1 MPNEGSAVRSSEK
14 CNPSGAGRRRCAS
27 QNANI
32 DLTIFQ
38 GAQMRKI
45 LTATMIAAALAA
57 AGTASA
63 AAATTTFGVS
73 ATVLKTCSVAANPL
87 GFGNYTPSS
96 GALAANTT
104 VNVKCS
110 KTTPFTVT
118 LNGGSTTGGNIAQ
131 RLMTNGTD
139 TLQYNLY
146 TTAALCHGVRR
157 WNDRRRRAWRG
168 QRSGEAVA
176 VTVYGNL
183 PDNASNQA
191 VSTGAYTDTINVT
204 VTY

>member
-1 MPNEGSAVRSSEK
+1 
-14 CNPSGAGRRRCAS
+14 
-27 QNANI
+27 
-32 DLTIFQ
+32 
-38 GAQMRKI
+38 MRKI
-45 LTATMIAAALAA
+45 LTATMAAAALAA
-57 AGTASA
+57 AGTGRA
-63 AAATTTFGVS
+63 AVVTTSFGVS

-87 GFGNYTPSS
+87 GFGNYTPGA

-118 LNGGSTTGGNIAQ
+118 LNGGSTTGGAIAQ

-146 TTAALCHGVRR
+146 TTAAFATLFGDGTTGVGV
-157 WNDRRRRAWRG
+157 AG
-168 QRSGEAVA
+168 VGTGLATAVA
-176 VTVYGNL
+176 VNVYGSL
-183 PDNASNQA
+183 PDNVANQA
-191 VSTGAYTDTINVT
+191 VSTGAYADTINVT

>member
-1 MPNEGSAVRSSEK
+1 
-14 CNPSGAGRRRCAS
+14 
-27 QNANI
+27 
-32 DLTIFQ
+32 
-38 GAQMRKI
+38 MRKI
-45 LTATMIAAALAA
+45 LTATMAAAALVA

-63 AAATTTFGVS
+63 AIVTTTFGVS

-87 GFGNYTPSS
+87 GFGNYTPST

-104 VNVKCS
+104 VNVKCT

-118 LNGGSTTGGNIAQ
+118 LNGGSTAGGAIAQ

-146 TTAALCHGVRR
+146 TTAAFATLFGDGTTGVGV
-157 WNDRRRRAWRG
+157 AG
-168 QRSGEAVA
+168 VGTGLASAVA
-176 VTVYGNL
+176 VTVYGSL
-183 PDNASNQA
+183 PDNAANQA

>member
-1 MPNEGSAVRSSEK
+1 
-14 CNPSGAGRRRCAS
+14 
-27 QNANI
+27 
-32 DLTIFQ
+32 
-38 GAQMRKI
+38 MRKI
-45 LTATMIAAALAA
+45 LTATMVAAALTA

-63 AAATTTFGVS
+63 TVVTTSFGVS

-87 GFGNYTPSS
+87 GFGNYTPGT

-118 LNGGSTTGGNIAQ
+118 LNGGSTTGGNISQ
-131 RLMTNGTD
+131 RLMSNGTD

-146 TTAALCHGVRR
+146 TTAAFATLFGDGTTGAGVGGVGTGL
-157 WNDRRRRAWRG
+157 A
-168 QRSGEAVA
+168 SAVA
-176 VTVYGNL
+176 VTVYGSL
-183 PDNASNQA
+183 PDNAANQA
-191 VSTGAYTDTINVT
+191 VSTGAYTDTVNVT

>member
-1 MPNEGSAVRSSEK
+1 
-14 CNPSGAGRRRCAS
+14 
-27 QNANI
+27 
-32 DLTIFQ
+32 
-38 GAQMRKI
+38 MRKI
-45 LTATMIAAALAA
+45 LTATMAAAALAA

-63 AAATTTFGVS
+63 ATVTTTFAVS

-87 GFGNYTPSS
+87 GFGNYTPSV
-96 GALAANTT
+96 GALTANTT
-104 VNVKCS
+104 VNVKCT

-118 LNGGSTTGGNIAQ
+118 LNGGSTAGGTIAQ

-146 TTAALCHGVRR
+146 TTAAFATLFGDGTTGVGV
-157 WNDRRRRAWRG
+157 AG
-168 QRSGEAVA
+168 VGTGLATAVA
-176 VTVYGNL
+176 VTVYGSL
-183 PDNASNQA
+183 PDNATNQA

>member
-1 MPNEGSAVRSSEK
+1 
-14 CNPSGAGRRRCAS
+14 
-27 QNANI
+27 
-32 DLTIFQ
+32 
-38 GAQMRKI
+38 MRKI
-45 LTATMIAAALAA
+45 LNATMAAAALAA
-57 AGTASA
+57 AGAASA
-63 AAATTTFGVS
+63 AVVTTSFGVS

-87 GFGNYTPSS
+87 GFGNYTPST
-96 GALAANTT
+96 GALSANTT

-118 LNGGSTTGGNIAQ
+118 LNGGSTTGGTIAQ

-146 TTAALCHGVRR
+146 TTAAFATLFGDGTTGAGVPGVG
-157 WNDRRRRAWRG
+157 NG
-168 QRSGEAVA
+168 LGSAVA

-183 PDNASNQA
+183 PDNAANQA